1 MRRERVLSAPE
12 AVMDLFAEPR
22 MRRPRAMS
30 PRRGSAAVVL
40 ILAAIAVVA
49 TVALAFR
56 RDMETARVHTQGR
69 SRVVD
74 SPWGLIEYADVGAGP
89 PVLMIHGSGGGFD
102 QGLDFSAPLAR
113 EGVRIIAPSRFGYL
127 RSAMPEGATVEMQAD
142 ALDWL
147 MNRLG
152 IDQAVI
158 IGGSAGALSAT
169 QLALRHPRRC
179 RGLVLVVPALHAP
192 DRLPGANAA
201 PDRGTQR
208 MINAALGSDFLFWA
222 GIRGAPDFMTR
233 MVLATDPATVKS
245 ATDTER
251 RRAGDVMFHI
261 LPVSERRE
269 GLLMDSATAGAP
281 PDWPVERIACPALVV
296 GARGDLYETDKAAVH
311 VAERI
316 PDARLVMYP
325 DGGHLWIGYDAEL
338 WRTVGAFVKGSRP
351 PTGAGAARP
360 EPRARHRRPA
370 GPA

>member
-1 MRRERVLSAPE
+1 
-12 AVMDLFAEPR
+12 
-22 MRRPRAMS
+22 MRRPRATS
-30 PRRGSAAVVL
+30 RRRGRLAGVATLVAAAIVAAVVS
-40 ILAAIAVVA
+40 VA
-49 TVALAFR
+49 FH
-56 RDMETARVHTQGR
+56 RDLRTARAHTVGR

-74 SPWGLIEYADVGAGP
+74 SPWGPIEYADVGSGP

-152 IDQAVI
+152 IQQAVI

-169 QLALRHPRRC
+169 QLALRHPERC

-201 PDRGTQR
+201 PDPGTQR
-208 MINAALGSDFLFWA
+208 AINAVLGSDLLFWA
-222 GIRGAPDFMTR
+222 GVRGAPDFMTR
-233 MVLATDPATVKS
+233 MVLATDPATVKAARDS
-245 ATDTER
+245 ER
-251 RRAGDVMFHI
+251 QRAADVMFHI

-296 GARGDLYETDKAAVH
+296 GARGDLYETDKAALE
-311 VAERI
+311 VAGRI
-316 PDARLVMYP
+316 PGATLVMYP
-325 DGGHLWIGYDAEL
+325 DGGHLWIGHDAEL
-338 WRTVGAFVKGSRP
+338 WRAVGAFVEDLP
-351 PTGAGAARP
+351 PL
-360 EPRARHRRPA
+360 
-370 GPA
+370 

>member
-1 MRRERVLSAPE
+1 MTFFDGPRTRSRAKAGRRWP
-12 AVMDLFAEPR
+12 AVA
-22 MRRPRAMS
+22 
-30 PRRGSAAVVL
+30 
-40 ILAAIAVVA
+40 AAIVVSAVAVVA
-49 TVALAFR
+49 VVSVAFH
-56 RDMETARVHTQGR
+56 RDMRAARAHAGGP

-74 SPWGLIEYADVGAGP
+74 SPWGPIEFADVGSGP
-89 PVLMIHGSGGGFD
+89 PALMIHGSGGGFD

-113 EGVRIIAPSRFGYL
+113 EGVRVIAPSRFGYL

-152 IDQAVI
+152 IEQAVI

-169 QLALRHPRRC
+169 QLALRHPERC
-179 RGLVLVVPALHAP
+179 RRLVLVVPALHAP

-201 PDRGTQR
+201 PDPGTQR
-208 MINAALGSDFLFWA
+208 TIDAVLGSDLLFWA
-222 GIRGAPDFMTR
+222 GIRGAPDFMMR
-233 MVLATDPATVKS
+233 MVLATDPATVKAAADS
-245 ATDTER
+245 ER
-251 RRAGDVMFHI
+251 QRARAVMFHI

-269 GLLMDSATAGAP
+269 GLLMDSATAAAP

-325 DGGHLWIGYDAEL
+325 DGGHLWIGHDAEL
-338 WRTVGAFVKGSRP
+338 WRTVGAFVKGLP
-351 PTGAGAARP
+351 PV
-360 EPRARHRRPA
+360 
-370 GPA
+370 

>member
-1 MRRERVLSAPE
+1 MTLFDGPRTRSRAKAGRRWP
-12 AVMDLFAEPR
+12 
-22 MRRPRAMS
+22 
-30 PRRGSAAVVL
+30 
-40 ILAAIAVVA
+40 AVVA
-49 TVALAFR
+49 AIVVAAVAIAATVFLAFH
-56 RDMETARVHTQGR
+56 RDMRAARAHAGGP

-74 SPWGLIEYADVGAGP
+74 SPWGPIEYADVGSGP

-102 QGLDFSAPLAR
+102 QGVDFSAPLAR
-113 EGVRIIAPSRFGYL
+113 EGVRVIAPSRFGYL

-152 IDQAVI
+152 IEQAVI

-169 QLALRHPRRC
+169 QLALRHPERC

-201 PDRGTQR
+201 PDPGTQR
-208 MINAALGSDFLFWA
+208 AIDAVLGSDLLFWA
-222 GIRGAPDFMTR
+222 GVRGAPDFMMR
-233 MVLATDPATVKS
+233 MVLATDPATVRAAADS
-245 ATDTER
+245 ER
-251 RRAGDVMFHI
+251 QRARAVMFHI

-325 DGGHLWIGYDAEL
+325 DGGHLWIGHDAEL
-338 WRTVGAFVKGSRP
+338 WRTVGAFVKGLAP
-351 PTGAGAARP
+351 V
-360 EPRARHRRPA
+360 
-370 GPA
+370 